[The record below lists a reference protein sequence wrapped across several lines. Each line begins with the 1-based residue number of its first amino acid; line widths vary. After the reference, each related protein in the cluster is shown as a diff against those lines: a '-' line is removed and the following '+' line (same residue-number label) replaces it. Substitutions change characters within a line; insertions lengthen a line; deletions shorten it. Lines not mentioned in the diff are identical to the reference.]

1 MARLAA
7 PSVKFYTRHKK
18 TPANFW
24 KPLAYQ
30 IVVSYDRKRLTIP
43 QGYYS
48 AHVSGDE
55 FDTFAQ
61 LKSDG
66 TPQDPN
72 TTSEEVL
79 ELSKRL
85 QDTRRYYETALSML
99 IEKDLWKSIDL
110 AGFRSFLFLYEMEIR
125 LRMEQR
131 EATPHEVKFNRAFKR
146 AHGIENPLRF
156 KGVKL

>member
-1 MARLAA
+1 MARLPE
-7 PSVKFYTRHKK
+7 PSVRFYTRHKK

-24 KPLAYQ
+24 KDLSYQ

-43 QGYYS
+43 QGHYS
-48 AHVSGDE
+48 ANISGDE
-55 FDTFAQ
+55 FDAFAQ

-85 QDTRRYYETALSML
+85 QDTRRYYITALSML
-99 IEKDLWKSIDL
+99 IEKNLWKSIDL
-110 AGFRSFLFLYEMEIR
+110 AGFRSFLFLYEMESR
-125 LRMEQR
+125 VRMEQR
-131 EATPHEVKFNRAFKR
+131 KATPQEVKFNRAFKQFY
-146 AHGIENPLRF
+146 GIENPLRF

>member
-7 PSVKFYTRHKK
+7 PSVRFYTRHKK

-30 IVVSYDRKRLTIP
+30 IVVSFDRKRLTIP
-43 QGYYS
+43 QGHHS

-55 FDTFAQ
+55 FDAFAQ

-85 QDTRRYYETALSML
+85 QDTRRYYETALAML
-99 IEKDLWKSIDL
+99 IEKGLWKSIDL
-110 AGFRSFLFLYEMEIR
+110 ASFRAFLSLHETEIR
-125 LRMEQR
+125 LRMSQR
-131 EATPHEVKFNRAFKR
+131 EATPQKVELFNNGA
-146 AHGIENPLRF
+146 
-156 KGVKL
+156 KL

>member
-7 PSVKFYTRHKK
+7 PSVRFYTRYKK

-30 IVVSYDRKRLTIP
+30 IVVSFDRKRLTIP
-43 QGYYS
+43 QGHHS

-55 FDTFAQ
+55 FDAFTQ

-99 IEKDLWKSIDL
+99 IEKNLWKSMDL

-125 LRMEQR
+125 LRMSQR
-131 EATPHEVKFNRAFKR
+131 EATPQEVKFNRAFKR

>member
-1 MARLAA
+1 MARLPK
-7 PSVKFYTRHKK
+7 PSVRFYTRHKK

-24 KPLAYQ
+24 KDLSYQ

-43 QGYYS
+43 QGHYS
-48 AHVSGDE
+48 ANISGDE
-55 FDTFAQ
+55 FDAFAQ

-85 QDTRRYYETALSML
+85 QSTRRYYETALSML
-99 IEKDLWKSIDL
+99 IEKNLWKSIDL
-110 AGFRSFLFLYEMEIR
+110 VGFRSFLFLYEMEIR
-125 LRMEQR
+125 LRIAQR
-131 EATPHEVKFNRAFKR
+131 KATPQEVKFSRAFKQFY
-146 AHGIENPLRF
+146 GIENPLRC

>member
-7 PSVKFYTRHKK
+7 CSVKFYTRHKQ

-43 QGYYS
+43 QGHHS

-55 FDTFAQ
+55 FDAFTQ
-61 LKSDG
+61 LKSDA
-66 TPQDPN
+66 TPRNPD
-72 TTSEEVL
+72 TTSERVL

-110 AGFRSFLFLYEMEIR
+110 ASFRAFLSIHETEIR
-125 LRMEQR
+125 SRMSRR
-131 EATPHEVKFNRAFKR
+131 EATPQKVKFNGA
-146 AHGIENPLRF
+146 
-156 KGVKL
+156 KL

>member
-7 PSVKFYTRHKK
+7 PSVHFYVRRKK
-18 TPANFW
+18 TPAHFW

-43 QGYYS
+43 QGHHS

-55 FDTFAQ
+55 FDAFTQ

-66 TPQDPN
+66 TPRNPD
-72 TTSEEVL
+72 TTSEKVIA
-79 ELSKRL
+79 LSKRL

-110 AGFRSFLFLYEMEIR
+110 ASFRAFLSLHETEIR
-125 LRMEQR
+125 LRMSQR
-131 EATPHEVKFNRAFKR
+131 EATPQKVELFNNGA
-146 AHGIENPLRF
+146 
-156 KGVKL
+156 KL

>member
-7 PSVKFYTRHKK
+7 PSVRFYTRHKQ

-30 IVVSYDRKRLTIP
+30 IVVSFDRKRLTIP
-43 QGYYS
+43 QGHHS

-55 FDTFAQ
+55 FDAFTQ

-66 TPQDPN
+66 TPRNPD
-72 TTSEEVL
+72 TTSEEVIA
-79 ELSKRL
+79 LSKRL
-85 QDTRRYYETALSML
+85 QETRRYYETALSML

-110 AGFRSFLFLYEMEIR
+110 ANFRAFLSLHETEIR
-125 LRMEQR
+125 LRMSQS
-131 EATPHEVKFNRAFKR
+131 EATPQKVESFNGGA
-146 AHGIENPLRF
+146 
-156 KGVKL
+156 KL

>member
-7 PSVKFYTRHKK
+7 PSVHFYTRHKK

-43 QGYYS
+43 QGHHS

-55 FDTFAQ
+55 FDAFTQ

-66 TPQDPN
+66 TPRNPD
-72 TTSEEVL
+72 TTSEKVL

-85 QDTRRYYETALSML
+85 QETRRYYETALSML

-125 LRMEQR
+125 LRISQR
-131 EATPHEVKFNRAFKR
+131 EATPQELKFNRAFKR

>member
-7 PSVKFYTRHKK
+7 ATVHFYTRCRK

-43 QGYYS
+43 QGHYS

-55 FDTFAQ
+55 FDAFAQ

-66 TPQDPN
+66 TPRNPD
-72 TTSEEVL
+72 TTSEKVL

-85 QDTRRYYETALSML
+85 QETRRYYETALSML

-110 AGFRSFLFLYEMEIR
+110 ASFRAFLSLHETEIR
-125 LRMEQR
+125 LRMSQR
-131 EATPHEVKFNRAFKR
+131 EATPQKAELFNNGA
-146 AHGIENPLRF
+146 
-156 KGVKL
+156 KL

>member
-7 PSVKFYTRHKK
+7 PSVHFYVRRKK

-30 IVVSYDRKRLTIP
+30 IVVGFDRKRLTIP
-43 QGYYS
+43 QGHYS

-55 FDTFAQ
+55 FNAFTQ

-72 TTSEEVL
+72 TTSEEIL

-85 QDTRRYYETALSML
+85 QETRRYYETALSML
-99 IEKDLWKSIDL
+99 IEKKLWKSIDL
-110 AGFRSFLFLYEMEIR
+110 AGFRSFLSHHETDIR
-125 LRMEQR
+125 LKMSQR
-131 EATPHEVKFNRAFKR
+131 EATPQKVELFNGA
-146 AHGIENPLRF
+146 
-156 KGVKL
+156 KL

>member
-43 QGYYS
+43 QGHYS

-55 FDTFAQ
+55 FNAFAQ

-85 QDTRRYYETALSML
+85 QDTHRYYETALSML

-125 LRMEQR
+125 LRISQR
-131 EATPHEVKFNRAFKR
+131 EATPQEVKFNRAFKR